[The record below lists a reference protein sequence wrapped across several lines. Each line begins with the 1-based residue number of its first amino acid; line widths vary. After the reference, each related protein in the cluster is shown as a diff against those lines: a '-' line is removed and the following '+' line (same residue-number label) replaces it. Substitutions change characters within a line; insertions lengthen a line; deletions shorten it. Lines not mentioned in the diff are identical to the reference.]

1 MSKQSWY
8 GGDSESL
15 SIRTAETN
23 RKAWYGGPSAS
34 LMITFLLGVAVGFFL
49 CYALLELRQES
60 PAGETVAAPAQAPQT
75 PAAPV
80 ETAPAAVDVAAAP
93 ANPDDI
99 WPARHLIIG
108 FEGITLDQDTA
119 EMMNRYKPGGVW
131 LRESNTV
138 EASQINDMVKQINGL
153 ASIGQQTETKP
164 LIVAAQEGGSNRNV
178 LRVPEALSYEDI
190 ARLETLEAIREA
202 GRSTARQALSFGV
215 GVLLSPVLDIF
226 DAEER
231 EAAERSYFLGDTPE
245 TVTQAGIAY
254 FEGLQEGG
262 VLAVALH
269 YPGTGSAVYK
279 EDDVALIAE
288 TNVEDLAST
297 MMPFLEAA
305 AYDIS
310 GMLVSSAT
318 VPALDVEVP
327 GRPASLSPVLV
338 REVFRNKWG
347 YSGVLIAEDIHSV
360 SKWSGKPVEKDIVD
374 ALAAG
379 CDAVLISTITPEDM
393 ARVVEELKLA
403 VTDGRLDSETLSASR
418 QRLDLW
424 RQKLARGAASTTEPG
439 GVVPPVAKEGEGEA
453 APSPEGEVAP
463 VAEGESKT
471 ALEGEGEV
479 QVEPAP
485 EAPPAPKAKEDKK
498 PQVESP
504 PKADVK
510 PEAVPAAAGVQPE
523 GTHKVVHEIKR
534 GDNLS
539 RIANTYGVKVK
550 DIMTWNNI
558 TDANIKFGDKLVVY
572 TAQPEAK
579 AAPEVKPAP
588 ASETPAPTAEAPVV
602 PESAPAAPA
611 VPEPAPAPP
620 APVPVPEPPAPAA
633 ETPVSEDLPQ
643 TTVTAPAIPDTPEEP
658 SENGDTLPAIGD
670 VTPIEP
676 APEDASESAVS
687 DETGREVKRNFN
699 IRPASEK
706 EADAA
711 APAAETPEPAPP
723 AQVDSPKPPA
733 EPEMSV
739 TVVPVEGVV
748 VEPPAPVA
756 EATPAPVPAPEPVP
770 AAPAPEYTTHV
781 VGPGDNLS
789 KIAKTYG
796 TTTQELMSLNA
807 ITDPNLVKLGT
818 ELKVPK
824 P

>member
-8 GGDSESL
+8 GGESESL

-23 RKAWYGGPSAS
+23 RKAWFGGPSAS

-60 PAGETVAAPAQAPQT
+60 PTGETVAAPAQEPET
-75 PAAPV
+75 PAA
-80 ETAPAAVDVAAAP
+80 TAPAPADVAAAP
-93 ANPDDI
+93 ANPDDV

-138 EASQINDMVKQINGL
+138 ESAQINDVVKQINGL
-153 ASIGQQTETKP
+153 AAIDQQPETKP

-178 LRVPEALSYEDI
+178 LRFPEALSYEDI

-202 GRSTARQALSFGV
+202 GRKTAREALGLGV

-231 EAAERSYFLGDTPE
+231 DAAERSYFLGDTPE

-262 VLAVALH
+262 MLAVALH

-288 TNVEDLAST
+288 TNVENLAST

-379 CDAVLISTITPEDM
+379 CDAVLISAITPEEM

-403 VTDGRLDSETLSASR
+403 VSDGRLDSETLSASR
-418 QRLDLW
+418 QRIDLW
-424 RQKLARGAASTTEPG
+424 RQKLARGAASTAEPAE
-439 GVVPPVAKEGEGEA
+439 VVPPVLAEGEGEV
-453 APSPEGEVAP
+453 APSPEGEIPV
-463 VAEGESKT
+463 VAEGESNPV
-471 ALEGEGEV
+471 LEGEAV
-479 QVEPAP
+479 P
-485 EAPPAPKAKEDKK
+485 EAAPAPKTKEDKK
-498 PQVESP
+498 PEAESP

-523 GTHKVVHEIKR
+523 GTHEVIHEIKR
-534 GDNLS
+534 GDTLS

-572 TAQPEAK
+572 TAQPETK
-579 AAPEVKPAP
+579 AALEVKPAP
-588 ASETPAPTAEAPVV
+588 APEPPAPPVEAPVV
-602 PESAPAAPA
+602 PESAPAPA
-611 VPEPAPAPP
+611 VVPEPAPAPP
-620 APVPVPEPPAPAA
+620 APVSVPEPPAPATEA
-633 ETPVSEDLPQ
+633 PVSQELPQ
-643 TTVTAPAIPDTPEEP
+643 PTVTTPAIPDTPEEP
-658 SENGDTLPAIGD
+658 SEDSDTAPAIGD

-687 DETGREVKRNFN
+687 DETSHEVKRNFN
-699 IRPASEK
+699 VRPASENK
-706 EADAA
+706 VEEA
-711 APAAETPEPAPP
+711 APQVQESSPE
-723 AQVDSPKPPA
+723 PPA

-739 TVVPVEGVV
+739 TVVPVEGVT
-748 VEPPAPVA
+748 VEPPAPVV
-756 EATPAPVPAPEPVP
+756 EAAPAPVPAPEPAP
-770 AAPAPEYTTHV
+770 AATAPEYTTHV

>member
-8 GGDSESL
+8 GGESDSL
-15 SIRTAETN
+15 SIRTTDAKK
-23 RKAWYGGPSAS
+23 RPWYGGPSAS

-49 CYALLELRQES
+49 CYALQEFKSES
-60 PAGETVAAPAQAPQT
+60 PAGEDVAAPAEEPAAHAT
-75 PAAPV
+75 PA
-80 ETAPAAVDVAAAP
+80 ETTPAAVDVAAVP
-93 ANPDDI
+93 ANPDEV
-99 WPARHLIIG
+99 WPARHLIVG

-119 EMMNRYKPGGVW
+119 DMVNKYKPGGFW

-138 EASQINDMVKQINGL
+138 EAAQINDVIKQINGL
-153 ASIGQQTETKP
+153 AAIDQQPETKP

-178 LRVPEALSYEDI
+178 LRVPEALSYEDL

-202 GRSTARQALSFGV
+202 GRATARQALALGV
-215 GVLLSPVLDIF
+215 GVLLAPRLDIF

-231 EAAERSYFLGDTPE
+231 GAAEKSYFLGDTPE

-254 FEGLQEGG
+254 AEGLQEGG

-288 TNVEDLAST
+288 TNVEELAST

-347 YSGVLIAEDIHSV
+347 YSGVLIAEDILSV

-379 CDAVLISTITPEDM
+379 CDAILISAITPEEM

-403 VTDGRLDSETLSASR
+403 VTDGRLDGESLQASR

-424 RQKLARGAASTTEPG
+424 RQKLARGAAGVAEPI
-439 GVVPPVAKEGEGEA
+439 GVVPAVPAQGEGITPQEGELPAATEGEDEAEA
-453 APSPEGEVAP
+453 APKSEG
-463 VAEGESKT
+463 
-471 ALEGEGEV
+471 
-479 QVEPAP
+479 
-485 EAPPAPKAKEDKK
+485 KE
-498 PQVESP
+498 EE
-504 PKADVK
+504 K
-510 PEAVPAAAGVQPE
+510 PETENTPEETATPEPTTAAAAAQPE
-523 GTHKVVHEIKR
+523 GTRKVVHEIKR
-534 GDNLS
+534 GDTLT

-550 DIMTWNNI
+550 DIMTWNGI
-558 TDANIKFGDKLVVY
+558 TDPNIRFGDKLVVY
-572 TAQPEAK
+572 TAQPETK

-588 ASETPAPTAEAPVV
+588 APEAPAPPVEAPTVSESV
-602 PESAPAAPA
+602 PAEIP
-611 VPEPAPAPP
+611 VPEPAPEMA
-620 APVPVPEPPAPAA
+620 APVVEPELPATPI
-633 ETPVSEDLPQ
+633 ETPASEELPQ
-643 TTVTAPAIPDTPEEP
+643 ETVTAPETPEPPEAP
-658 SENGDTLPAIGD
+658 EAPETTPVVGD
-670 VTPIEP
+670 VMPLEP
-676 APEDASESAVS
+676 APEDASESAPP
-687 DETGREVKRNFN
+687 TGTEPKVKRNFN
-699 IRPASEK
+699 IQPASETDAEETAPSE
-706 EADAA
+706 EAPETASP
-711 APAAETPEPAPP
+711 APAPAPE
-723 AQVDSPKPPA
+723 VPA

-739 TVVPVEGVV
+739 TVVPVEGIV
-748 VEPPAPVA
+748 VEPPAPAA
-756 EATPAPVPAPEPVP
+756 EAVPAPVPVSAPVP
-770 AAPAPEYTTHV
+770 ASTTPEYTTHV

-818 ELKVPK
+818 ELKVPR